1 MGDENTYNSNEAR
14 HKNNGEIVPK
24 SCVLVRV
31 CRCRVYFAKQTIVVF
46 VIDGKGWKRDLTREC
61 VEPNPGFD
69 KTWSREQVSGWLKGL
84 DKNYYFA
91 EKLDGLTGEE
101 LYGLLDAQIKELVA
115 DVKDESKKFF
125 MAFCNRRLASQVSL

>member
-1 MGDENTYNSNEAR
+1 MFT
-14 HKNNGEIVPK
+14 
-24 SCVLVRV
+24 LL
-31 CRCRVYFAKQTIVVF
+31 KQTIVVF

-101 LYGLLDAQIKELVA
+101 LYGFSDAQIKELVG
-115 DVKDESKKFF
+115 DVKDESKKFL
-125 MAFCNRRLASQVSL
+125 MAFCNKIHSQGVLFCLCTVFAASS